1 MTVCTHLSDRMP
13 DVALGRARWT
23 AEDERH
29 LATCADCHAEWAIVS
44 VASHLG
50 ATLPAVDPDRAAAR
64 AIERIRHERAHA
76 LVRARQGAAL
86 VGLAAAAALAFSVWS
101 GSGRATA
108 PGGRTLPAPAPV
120 ATTPTP
126 HTSGT
131 GSDSQIRHW
140 PTPSVAQGPGVR
152 GAVELALPEL
162 DSLPAAAL
170 DSILQE
176 LDEPLAHVGAYD
188 LPPDDSG
195 DRELE
200 HVLAGLEG

>member
-1 MTVCTHLSDRMP
+1 MTVCTYLSDRMP

-29 LATCADCHAEWAIVS
+29 LAGCADCRAEWAIVA
-44 VASHLG
+44 VASRLG

-64 AIERIRHERAHA
+64 ATERIRHERAHA
-76 LVRARQGAAL
+76 LVRARQVAAL
-86 VGLAAAAALAFSVWS
+86 VGLAAAAAVAFAVWS
-101 GSGRATA
+101 GRSGRATA

-120 ATTPTP
+120 ATTPMP
-126 HTSGT
+126 DTS
-131 GSDSQIRHW
+131 GSDSQIRHS
-140 PTPSVAQGPGVR
+140 PTPSLAQGL
-152 GAVELALPEL
+152 GAMPPAELPLPEL

-170 DSILQE
+170 DSILQD

>member
-23 AEDERH
+23 VEDERH
-29 LATCADCHAEWAIVS
+29 LAACADCDAEWAIVS
-44 VASHLG
+44 VASRLG
-50 ATLPAVDPDRAAAR
+50 ATLPAVDPGRAAAR
-64 AIERIRHERAHA
+64 AIERLRHERAHA
-76 LVRARQGAAL
+76 LVRARRVAAL
-86 VGLAAAAALAFSVWS
+86 VGLAAAAAVAFSVWS
-101 GSGRATA
+101 GSGGRATA
-108 PGGRTLPAPAPV
+108 PGGRSLPAPAPV

-126 HTSGT
+126 DTS
-131 GSDSQIRHW
+131 GSDSQIRRS
-140 PTPSVAQGPGVR
+140 PTPSVAQGPGAT

-170 DSILQE
+170 DSILHE